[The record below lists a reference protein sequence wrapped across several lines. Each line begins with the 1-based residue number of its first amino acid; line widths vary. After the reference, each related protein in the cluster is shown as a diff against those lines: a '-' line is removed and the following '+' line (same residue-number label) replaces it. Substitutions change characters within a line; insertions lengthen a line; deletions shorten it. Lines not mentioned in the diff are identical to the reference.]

1 MAGGY
6 RFTSG
11 TLELAG
17 HLATPPRHQATTPAV
32 VLCHSFRAGEGG
44 APSTAFTH
52 PQLADRI
59 ANELGWV
66 ALSFTCRGAGDSE
79 GQFSLGGWLT
89 DIRAAIDHVAGLPG
103 VTRRVGRRLRH
114 GRRALPVRRRARTGE

>member
-1 MAGGY
+1 MAGGH

-17 HLATPPRHQATTPAV
+17 HLATPPRHQTVTPAV

-44 APSTAFTH
+44 ATSTAFTH

-79 GQFSLGGWLT
+79 GQFSLGGWLN
-89 DIRAAIDHVAGLPG
+89 DILCAIGHVSDLAG
-103 VTRRVGRRLRH
+103 V
-114 GRRALPVRRRARTGE
+114 